1 MPSPH
6 YMILAKLVLGI
17 SMEDI
22 PSAEVIKTL
31 IKDLFDTRTA
41 KLRKT
46 IDSMLSGDENQ
57 TKLDNIT
64 MFELHSVRPF
74 VTHAL
79 DLISRLERATL
90 QQQQQQQSMGTS
102 SYYTR

>member
-22 PSAEVIKTL
+22 PNAEVIKTL

-57 TKLDNIT
+57 TKLDNVT

-90 QQQQQQQSMGTS
+90 QQQQQQSMGTS

>member
-6 YMILAKLVLGI
+6 YMIIAKLVLGI

-22 PSAEVIKTL
+22 PNAEVIKTL

-74 VTHAL
+74 VNHAL
-79 DLISRLERATL
+79 DLISRLERATV
-90 QQQQQQQSMGTS
+90 QQQQHQQSMGTS
-102 SYYTR
+102 SYYNR